1 MSELSFEVLYRDEH
15 LMEVLVTAK
24 NDRFAGASAIYL
36 DSDGQQLIE
45 MANRLTGFPK
55 DIKQVEEIE
64 FGSIQE
70 DGNIFEIKPGTQAKV
85 MTAYLGLRF
94 YCSDRAGHSVVSVKI
109 IEDSWSESPN
119 AIGKASFEIR
129 FEPSQLDDFVKEV
142 VELGKSKSGKA
153 ILKGV
158 QDEKDSF
165 I

>member
-45 MANRLTGFPK
+45 MSNRLKGFPK

-64 FGSIQE
+64 FGSIQK
-70 DGNIFEIKPGTQAKV
+70 DGNIFEVKSSSQTKV
-85 MTAYLGLRF
+85 TTAYLGLKF